1 MANTQ
6 KTSPQALPLT
16 LSQPMAAFARHIG
29 SERRLSPHT
38 VNNYRR
44 DLEQTAALLQERSL
58 TDWSALTQ
66 HDVRTLVATWHRR
79 GKGGATIQRM
89 LSSLRTFYGFLLR
102 EGLAKDNPAA
112 GVRAPKSAQ
121 RLPKTLD
128 QEQVAQL
135 LDNSLS
141 GSASAESSVV
151 DDPLAL
157 RDQAMMELIYS
168 SGLRLAELV
177 SLNINTIDMRA
188 GEMMVTGKGSKARV
202 LPVGG
207 PAMSAVRAWLKQRP
221 SLLKDAEQQALFI
234 NIHGRRVSARTVQQ
248 RLAQIAQQRSLD
260 QHLHPHMLRHSFAT
274 HMLEAS
280 GDLRAVQELLGHAN
294 LSTTQIYTHL
304 DFQHLASVY
313 DGAHPRAQRKKSDQ
327 D

>member
-1 MANTQ
+1 M
-6 KTSPQALPLT
+6 PELPASLAG
-16 LSQPMAAFARHIG
+16 PIKAFARHIG

-38 VNNYRR
+38 LSNYQR
-44 DLEQTAALLQERSL
+44 DLQQAASLLQERGLS
-58 TDWSALTQ
+58 DWSAVTQ
-66 HDVRTLVATWHRR
+66 HEVRALVAMWHRR
-79 GKGGATIQRM
+79 GKGGTSIQRM
-89 LSSLRTFYGFLLR
+89 LSSLRTFYRFLLR
-102 EGLAKDNPAA
+102 EGLARDNPAD
-112 GVRAPKSAQ
+112 GIRAPKSAK

-128 QEQVAQL
+128 QEQVGHL
-135 LDNSLS
+135 LDNHLLTED
-141 GSASAESSVV
+141 GE

-177 SLNINTIDMRA
+177 SLDIDTIDFRD
-188 GEMMVTGKGSKARV
+188 GEMVVIGKGSKSRM
-202 LPVGG
+202 LPVGA
-207 PAMSAVRAWLKQRP
+207 PAIAAVRAWIKLRIT
-221 SLLKDAEQQALFI
+221 LIKDPNETALFV
-234 NIHGRRVSARTVQQ
+234 NARGGRVSARTVQQ
-248 RLAQIAQQRSLD
+248 RLARAAKLRGLD

-313 DGAHPRAQRKKSDQ
+313 DGAHPRAQRKKEE
-327 D
+327 

>member
-1 MANTQ
+1 V
-6 KTSPQALPLT
+6 PELPASLAG
-16 LSQPMAAFARHIG
+16 PIKAFARHIG

-38 VNNYRR
+38 LSNYQR
-44 DLEQTAALLQERSL
+44 DLQQAASLLQERGLS
-58 TDWSALTQ
+58 DWSAVTQ
-66 HDVRTLVATWHRR
+66 HEVRALVAMWHRR
-79 GKGGATIQRM
+79 GKGGTSIQRM
-89 LSSLRTFYGFLLR
+89 LSSLRTFYRFLLR
-102 EGLAKDNPAA
+102 EGLARDNPAD
-112 GVRAPKSAQ
+112 GIRAPKSAK

-128 QEQVAQL
+128 QEQVGHL
-135 LDNSLS
+135 LDNHPPDNNS
-141 GSASAESSVV
+141 E

-177 SLNINTIDMRA
+177 SLDIDTIDFRD
-188 GEMMVTGKGSKARV
+188 GEMVVIGKGSKSRM
-202 LPVGG
+202 LPVGA
-207 PAMSAVRAWLKQRP
+207 PAIAAVRAWIKLRIT
-221 SLLKDAEQQALFI
+221 LIKDPNETALFV
-234 NIHGRRVSARTVQQ
+234 NARGGRVSARTVQQ
-248 RLAQIAQQRSLD
+248 RLARAAKLRGLD

-313 DGAHPRAQRKKSDQ
+313 DGAHPRAQRKKEE
-327 D
+327 

>member
-1 MANTQ
+1 MPDLP
-6 KTSPQALPLT
+6 TSL
-16 LSQPMAAFARHIG
+16 AAPIETFARHIG

-38 VNNYRR
+38 LSNYQR
-44 DLEQTAALLQERSL
+44 DLQQAASLLLERRQH
-58 TDWSALTQ
+58 DWSAVTQ
-66 HDVRTLVATWHRR
+66 HEVRALVAIWHRR
-79 GKGGATIQRM
+79 GKGGTSIQRM

-102 EGLAKDNPAA
+102 EGLAKDNPAD
-112 GVRAPKSAQ
+112 GVRAPKSAK

-128 QEQVAQL
+128 QEQVGHL
-135 LDNSLS
+135 LDSNL
-141 GSASAESSVV
+141 E

-177 SLNINTIDMRA
+177 SLDIDTIDFRD
-188 GEMMVTGKGSKARV
+188 GEMVVIGKGAKARL
-202 LPVGG
+202 LPVGA
-207 PAMSAVRAWLKQRP
+207 PAITAVREWIKQRL
-221 SLLKDAEQQALFI
+221 SFVKNADEKALFV
-234 NIHGRRVSARTVQQ
+234 NTRGRRVSARTVQQ
-248 RLAQIAQQRSLD
+248 RLARAAKSRGLG

-294 LSTTQIYTHL
+294 LTTTQVYTHL

-313 DGAHPRAQRKKSDQ
+313 DGAHPRAQRKK
-327 D
+327 

>member
-1 MANTQ
+1 VPELAA
-6 KTSPQALPLT
+6 SLAEPIE
-16 LSQPMAAFARHIG
+16 AFARHIG

-38 VNNYRR
+38 LSNYQR
-44 DLEQTAALLQERSL
+44 DLQQAANLLQERHL
-58 TDWSALTQ
+58 HDWSGVTQ
-66 HDVRTLVATWHRR
+66 HEVRALVATWHRR
-79 GKGGATIQRM
+79 GKGGSSIQRM
-89 LSSLRTFYGFLLR
+89 LSSLRTFYSFLLR
-102 EGLAKDNPAA
+102 EGLARDNPAD
-112 GVRAPKSAQ
+112 GIRAPKSAK

-128 QEQVAQL
+128 QEQVGHL
-135 LDNSLS
+135 LDNN
-141 GSASAESSVV
+141 GE

-177 SLNINTIDMRA
+177 SLDIDTIDFRD
-188 GEMMVTGKGSKARV
+188 GEMVVTGKGSKSRL
-202 LPVGG
+202 LPVGV
-207 PAMSAVRAWLKQRP
+207 PAVTAVQEWLKQR
-221 SLLKDAEQQALFI
+221 LLIVKDPQEKALFV
-234 NIHGRRVSARTVQQ
+234 NTRGRRVSTRTVQQ
-248 RLAQIAQQRSLD
+248 RLARAARLRGLG

-313 DGAHPRAQRKKSDQ
+313 DGAHPRAQRKK
-327 D
+327 

>member
-1 MANTQ
+1 MPDLP
-6 KTSPQALPLT
+6 TSLAAPIE
-16 LSQPMAAFARHIG
+16 AFARHIG

-38 VNNYRR
+38 LSNYQR
-44 DLEQTAALLQERSL
+44 DLQQAASLLLERGL
-58 TDWSALTQ
+58 HDWSAVAQ
-66 HDVRTLVATWHRR
+66 HEVRALVAIWHRR
-79 GKGGATIQRM
+79 GKGGTSIQRM

-102 EGLAKDNPAA
+102 EGLAKDNPAD
-112 GVRAPKSAQ
+112 GIRAPKSAK

-128 QEQVAQL
+128 QEQVGHL
-135 LDNSLS
+135 LDNNH
-141 GSASAESSVV
+141 E

-177 SLNINTIDMRA
+177 SLDIDTIDFRD
-188 GEMMVTGKGSKARV
+188 GEMVVIGKGAKARL
-202 LPVGG
+202 LPVGA
-207 PAMSAVRAWLKQRP
+207 PAISAVRAWIKQRL
-221 SLLKDAEQQALFI
+221 SFVKNANEKALFV
-234 NIHGRRVSARTVQQ
+234 NTHGRRVSARTVQQ
-248 RLAQIAQQRSLD
+248 RLARAAKLRGLG

-294 LSTTQIYTHL
+294 LTTTQVYTHL

-313 DGAHPRAQRKKSDQ
+313 DGAHPRAQRKK
-327 D
+327 

>member
-1 MANTQ
+1 MTRA
-6 KTSPQALPLT
+6 ALKPSVPELPAS
-16 LSQPMAAFARHIG
+16 LSQPIEAFARHIG

-38 VNNYRR
+38 LSNYQR
-44 DLEQTAALLQERSL
+44 DLQQAAALLQERGL
-58 TDWSALTQ
+58 CDWSAVTQ
-66 HDVRTLVATWHRR
+66 HEVRALVATWHRR
-79 GKGGATIQRM
+79 GKGGTSIQRM
-89 LSSLRTFYGFLLR
+89 LSSLRTFYSFLLR
-102 EGLAKDNPAA
+102 EGLARDNPAD
-112 GVRAPKSAQ
+112 GIRAPKSAK

-128 QEQVAQL
+128 QEQVGHL
-135 LDNSLS
+135 LDSN
-141 GSASAESSVV
+141 GE

-177 SLNINTIDMRA
+177 SLDMDTIDFRD
-188 GEMMVTGKGSKARV
+188 GEMLVTGKGSKTRL
-202 LPVGG
+202 LPVGA
-207 PAMSAVRAWLKQRP
+207 PAITAVREWIKQRP
-221 SLLKDAEQQALFI
+221 SLLKDPHEKALFV
-234 NIHGRRVSARTVQQ
+234 NARGSRVSTRTVQQ
-248 RLAQIAQQRSLD
+248 RLARAAKLRGLG

-313 DGAHPRAQRKKSDQ
+313 DGAHPRAQRKK
-327 D
+327 

>member
-1 MANTQ
+1 M
-6 KTSPQALPLT
+6 TSTPVLPLT
-16 LSQPMAAFARHIG
+16 LSQPLAAFVRHIG

-38 VNNYRR
+38 LSNYQR
-44 DLEQTAALLQERSL
+44 DLEQAAWLLQERDIS
-58 TDWSALTQ
+58 DWSVLTQ
-66 HDVRTLVATWHRR
+66 HDVRALVATWHRR
-79 GKGGATIQRM
+79 GKGGTTIQRM
-89 LSSLRTFYGFLLR
+89 LSSLRTFYHFLLR
-102 EGLAKDNPAA
+102 EGLAKDNPAE
-112 GVRAPKSAQ
+112 GIRAPKGAQ

-135 LDNSLS
+135 LDHSFANDN
-141 GSASAESSVV
+141 AA
-151 DDPLAL
+151 DDPLLL

-177 SLNINTIDMRA
+177 SLNVDTIDLRA

-207 PAMSAVRAWLKQRP
+207 PAIAAVRAWLKQRA
-221 SLLKDAEQQALFI
+221 LLVKDTQEPALFI
-234 NIHGRRVSARTVQQ
+234 NIHGRRVSTRTVQQ
-248 RLAQIAQQRSLD
+248 RLAKSAQLRQLD

-313 DGAHPRAQRKKSDQ
+313 DGAHPRAQRKKPSED
-327 D
+327 

>member
-1 MANTQ
+1 M
-6 KTSPQALPLT
+6 PELPASLAG
-16 LSQPMAAFARHIG
+16 PIKAFARHIG

-38 VNNYRR
+38 LSNYQR
-44 DLEQTAALLQERSL
+44 DLQQAASLLQERGL
-58 TDWSALTQ
+58 HHWSAVTQ
-66 HDVRTLVATWHRR
+66 HEVRALVAMWHRR
-79 GKGGATIQRM
+79 GKGGTSIQRM
-89 LSSLRTFYGFLLR
+89 LSSLRTFYRFLLR
-102 EGLAKDNPAA
+102 EGLVKDNPAD
-112 GVRAPKSAQ
+112 GIRAPKSAK

-128 QEQVAQL
+128 QEQVGHL
-135 LDNSLS
+135 LDNHLLTED
-141 GSASAESSVV
+141 GE

-177 SLNINTIDMRA
+177 SLDIDTIDFRD
-188 GEMMVTGKGSKARV
+188 GEMVVIGKGSKSRM
-202 LPVGG
+202 LPVGA
-207 PAMSAVRAWLKQRP
+207 PAIAAVRAWIKLRIT
-221 SLLKDAEQQALFI
+221 LIKDPNETALFV
-234 NIHGRRVSARTVQQ
+234 NARGGRVSARTVQQ
-248 RLAQIAQQRSLD
+248 RLARAAKLRGLD

-313 DGAHPRAQRKKSDQ
+313 DGAHPRAQRKKEE
-327 D
+327 

>member
-1 MANTQ
+1 V
-6 KTSPQALPLT
+6 PELPASLAG
-16 LSQPMAAFARHIG
+16 PIKAFARHIG

-38 VNNYRR
+38 LSNYQR
-44 DLEQTAALLQERSL
+44 DLQQAASLLQERGLS
-58 TDWSALTQ
+58 DWSAVTQ
-66 HDVRTLVATWHRR
+66 HEVRALVAMWHRR
-79 GKGGATIQRM
+79 GKGGTSIQRM
-89 LSSLRTFYGFLLR
+89 LSSLRTFYRFLLR
-102 EGLAKDNPAA
+102 EGLARDNPAD
-112 GVRAPKSAQ
+112 GIRAPKSAK

-128 QEQVAQL
+128 QEQVGHL
-135 LDNSLS
+135 LDNHLLTED
-141 GSASAESSVV
+141 GE

-177 SLNINTIDMRA
+177 SLDIDTIDFRD
-188 GEMMVTGKGSKARV
+188 GEMVVIGKGSKSRM
-202 LPVGG
+202 LPVGA
-207 PAMSAVRAWLKQRP
+207 PAIAAIRAWIKLRIT
-221 SLLKDAEQQALFI
+221 LIKDPNEKALFV
-234 NIHGRRVSARTVQQ
+234 NARGGRVSARTVQQ
-248 RLAQIAQQRSLD
+248 RLARAAKLRGLD

-313 DGAHPRAQRKKSDQ
+313 DGAHPRAQRKK
-327 D
+327 

>member
-1 MANTQ
+1 M
-6 KTSPQALPLT
+6 PELPASLAG
-16 LSQPMAAFARHIG
+16 PIKAFARHIG

-38 VNNYRR
+38 LSNYQR
-44 DLEQTAALLQERSL
+44 DLQQAASLLQERGL
-58 TDWSALTQ
+58 HHWPAVTQ
-66 HDVRTLVATWHRR
+66 HEVRALVAMWHRR
-79 GKGGATIQRM
+79 GKGGTSIQRM
-89 LSSLRTFYGFLLR
+89 LSSLRTFYRFLLR
-102 EGLAKDNPAA
+102 EGLVKDNPAD
-112 GVRAPKSAQ
+112 GIRAPKSAK

-128 QEQVAQL
+128 QEQVGHL
-135 LDNSLS
+135 LDNHLLTED
-141 GSASAESSVV
+141 GE

-177 SLNINTIDMRA
+177 SLDIDTIDFRD
-188 GEMMVTGKGSKARV
+188 GEMVVIGKGSKSRM
-202 LPVGG
+202 LPVGA
-207 PAMSAVRAWLKQRP
+207 PAIAAVRAWIKLRIT
-221 SLLKDAEQQALFI
+221 LIKDPNETALFV
-234 NIHGRRVSARTVQQ
+234 NARGGRVSARTVQQ
-248 RLAQIAQQRSLD
+248 RLARAAKLRGLD

-313 DGAHPRAQRKKSDQ
+313 DGAHPRAQRKKEE
-327 D
+327 